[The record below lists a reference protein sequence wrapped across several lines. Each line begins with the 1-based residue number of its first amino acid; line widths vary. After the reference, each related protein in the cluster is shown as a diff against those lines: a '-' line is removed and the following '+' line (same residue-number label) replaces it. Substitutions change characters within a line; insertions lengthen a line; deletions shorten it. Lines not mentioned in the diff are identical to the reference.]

1 MAKLMEAPP
10 KFLLPEWRLSH
21 KAQCSGAEAQR
32 SQSERNVAESQRLVE
47 EVERC
52 TQKAQGD
59 SSKRI
64 EQRLEE
70 IGFWREQLREKL
82 DHLAEETEALMDAE
96 VRLRKGMEGIRE
108 PLLIT
113 QQCLLNRERRVG
125 PDLVRDEAEKEL
137 QKEAEVLQ
145 GAEALMDRTREQVLE
160 QIRLN
165 RSAKYTVEKDLADKE
180 AALNIDTYCA
190 ALNNNTPDIRYAQ
203 NVVKVEE
210 NSVSPEE
217 WIDFSDA
224 NANKADRQR
233 NNSKS
238 LQVLVDRIL
247 AQVAADGRRQ
257 KAAADNAL
265 RERIKETKEAK
276 RTLEE
281 HLDKVM
287 EQIGSQEKNIT
298 ALRKAIVDKEGPA
311 KVAQTRLEARTYR
324 PNVEL
329 CRDAAHMR
337 LMREVNEIER
347 NIRRLQE
354 ALAQAEREL
363 KGLLR
368 RQLSLEEEIQVKA
381 NSIYID
387 EVLCLQMRES
397 ITINDF

>member
-1 MAKLMEAPP
+1 MWPRARGWWRKWSAAPRRP
-10 KFLLPEWRLSH
+10 RETPARGS
-21 KAQCSGAEAQR
+21 
-32 SQSERNVAESQRLVE
+32 
-47 EVERC
+47 
-52 TQKAQGD
+52 
-59 SSKRI
+59 
-64 EQRLEE
+64 RLEE

-145 GAEALMDRTREQVLE
+145 GAEALMERTREQVLE

-276 RTLEE
+276 RMLEE

-329 CRDAAHMR
+329 CRDTAHMR

-347 NIRRLQE
+347 NICRLQE

>member
-1 MAKLMEAPP
+1 MAKLVEAPP
-10 KFLLPEWRLSH
+10 RFLPPEWRLSH

-32 SQSERNVAESQRLVE
+32 SQSERNVAETRRLLD
-47 EVERC
+47 EVEHA
-52 TQKAQGD
+52 THKAQGD

-70 IGFWREQLREKL
+70 IGFWRAQLREKL
-82 DHLAEETEALMDAE
+82 AQLAHETEALTDAE
-96 VRLRKGMEGIRE
+96 ARLRKGTDGVRE
-108 PLLIT
+108 PLLIA

-145 GAEALMDRTREQVLE
+145 GAATLMERTREQVLE

-165 RSAKYTVEKDLADKE
+165 RSARYTVEKDLSDKE
-180 AALNIDTYCA
+180 AALNIDTFCA
-190 ALNNNTPDIRYAQ
+190 NLNNNTPDIRYAR

-217 WIDFSDA
+217 WVDFSDA
-224 NANKADRQR
+224 NAAKADRQR
-233 NNSKS
+233 NNSQA
-238 LQVLVDRIL
+238 LRALVDRIL
-247 AQVAADGRRQ
+247 AQVAADERRQ

-265 RERIKETKEAK
+265 RDRVRETKEAK
-276 RTLEE
+276 RALEE

-287 EQIGSQEKNIT
+287 EQIGSQEKNI
-298 ALRKAIVDKEGPA
+298 AGLRKAIADQEAPA
-311 KVAQTRLEARTYR
+311 KVAQTRLEARTHR

-329 CRDAAHMR
+329 CRDTAHLR
-337 LMREVNEIER
+337 LMREVNEIAR
-347 NIRRLQE
+347 NVCRLQE
-354 ALAQAEREL
+354 ALAQAEQEL

-397 ITINDF
+397 IAINDF